1 MENNIPTR
9 KLIARILVRFFW
21 VMLILLICFLF
32 GDTLLS
38 YFLPFILAYFVASAV
53 LMPVI
58 KKLSGKFEHFR
69 RFWAIVLVIAI
80 MAIVLLIV
88 FGIIYYLISQ
98 VSDMVKNWEFY
109 KDTLRELASNVARL
123 ISSATNLNYDSVLNN
138 INQLGDKVISWCT
151 KELPGLAPTV
161 VDSIGDYVP
170 TVGNFFL
177 AFLIFLMATYFI
189 CADYP
194 IVKKGLHSVVPEG
207 FKPQFEQI
215 KNAAGSATFGYLKA
229 QLIISGL
236 VALIAYVVLLIV
248 GQSYAI
254 LFALIIGIVDF
265 IPLLGSSVVLIP
277 WIIMLAF
284 AGDFPKM
291 IVLAI
296 LCVGLFLF
304 RRIVEPRIVGDQ
316 TGLHPLVSLISLYI
330 GIKIG
335 GLLGMIAAPIVC
347 MICVGL
353 YRVGFFKPTVNDLK
367 LLMSRIAEYAEMK

>member
-1 MENNIPTR
+1 MKNDISTR
-9 KLIARILVRFFW
+9 KLITRILIRFFW
-21 VMLILLICFLF
+21 VVMILVVCILF

-38 YFLPFILAYFVASAV
+38 YFLPFILAYFVATAF

-80 MAIVLLIV
+80 MAIVILIL
-88 FGIIYYLISQ
+88 FGLIYYLISQ
-98 VSDMVKNWEFY
+98 VSDMFKNWEFY
-109 KDTLRELASNVARL
+109 KATLGELAENAAKL
-123 ISSATNLNYDSVLNN
+123 ISSATNLSYETVLSN
-138 INQLGDKVISWCT
+138 IHMIGDKLIAWGT

-161 VDSIGDYVP
+161 VDSIGDYAP

-194 IVKKGLHSVVPEG
+194 IVRKGLYSVIPEG

-215 KNAAGSATFGYLKA
+215 KKAAGSATFGYIKA

-236 VALIAYVVLLIV
+236 VSLIAYVVLLII
-248 GQSYAI
+248 GQSYSI

-265 IPLLGSSVVLIP
+265 IPLLGSSVVLVP
-277 WIIMLAF
+277 WIIMLALT
-284 AGDFPKM
+284 GDFPKM
-291 IVLAI
+291 LVLAI

-335 GLLGMIAAPIVC
+335 GIIGMIAAPIVC

-353 YRVGFFKPTVNDLK
+353 YRVGFFKPTANDIKMLIDR
-367 LLMSRIAEYAEMK
+367 LVSYAEMK

>member
-1 MENNIPTR
+1 MENNIPTG
-9 KLIARILVRFFW
+9 KLITRILIRFFW
-21 VMLILLICFLF
+21 VLMVLLVCILF

-38 YFLPFILAYFVASAV
+38 YFLPFLLAYFVAAV
-53 LMPVI
+53 FLMPII

-80 MAIVLLIV
+80 MAIVILIL
-88 FGIIYYLISQ
+88 FGLIYYLISQ

-109 KDTLRELASNVARL
+109 KETLNDLASNVARL
-123 ISSATNLNYDSVLNN
+123 VSSATNLSYESVLSN
-138 INQLGDKVISWCT
+138 IHLLGDKVIDWCT

-194 IVKKGLHSVVPEG
+194 MVKKGLYSIIPEG

-215 KNAAGSATFGYLKA
+215 KKAAGSATFGYIRA

-236 VALIAYVVLLIV
+236 VALIAYVVLLII
-248 GQSYAI
+248 GQSYGI

-265 IPLLGSSVVLIP
+265 IPLLGSSVVLVP

-284 AGDFPKM
+284 TGEFPKM

-335 GLLGMIAAPIVC
+335 GLLGMIAAPLVC
-347 MICVGL
+347 MIFVGL
-353 YRVGFFKPTVNDLK
+353 YKVGFFKPTVSDIK
-367 LLMSRIAEYAEMK
+367 LLIDRLVSYAEMK